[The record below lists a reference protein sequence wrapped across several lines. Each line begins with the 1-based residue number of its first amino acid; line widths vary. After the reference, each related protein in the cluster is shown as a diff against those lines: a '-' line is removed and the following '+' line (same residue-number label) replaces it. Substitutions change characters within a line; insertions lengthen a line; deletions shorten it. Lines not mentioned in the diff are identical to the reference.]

1 MTFDDAAQQYLERFS
16 DKFTRKS
23 TMVWKVAKTL
33 NILLL
38 IGTVAAFLYFQYAG
52 EVYQTLDMVI
62 WGLLLAS
69 LLFYTLCYHLYK
81 KHTKQL
87 TQRLFEEQIDIKNY
101 KLKFLQH
108 QHQSTIVNTLEFNLY
123 LAKFLLITFILSSIQ
138 FTLAVLA
145 IAEWSSTTNYV
156 VAFISA
162 ALTFIAMGFPFAYN
176 IITKLSHI
184 YLIRSNNTD
193 LKLIGRPIAFTGIGD
208 FNPKVIA
215 PRYYQIIQE
224 TISTSRHKNYV
235 IQLIKVIDYSA
246 NKYEYSVIE
255 IDYLSEIK
263 NHIHSETDYQCVV
276 SALRKNGFVI
286 Q

>member
-1 MTFDDAAQQYLERFS
+1 MAFDDAAQQSFVKFV
-16 DKFTRKS
+16 DKFTHKF
-23 TMVWKVAKTL
+23 TVIWKVAKII
-33 NILLL
+33 NIMLL
-38 IGTVAAFLYFQYAG
+38 IGTVVAYLFLQYAG
-52 EVYQTLDMVI
+52 EVYHTLDMVI

-101 KLKFLQH
+101 NLKFLEQQH
-108 QHQSTIVNTLEFNLY
+108 QLTIVNTLEFNLY
-123 LAKFLLITFILSSIQ
+123 LAKFLFTTFILSGIQ
-138 FTLAVLA
+138 FTLAVFA

-156 VAFISA
+156 VAFISG

-193 LKLIGRPIAFTGIGD
+193 LKLIGKPIAFTCVGE

-215 PRYYQIIQE
+215 PRYYQVIQE
-224 TISTSRHKNYV
+224 TISTSRHANYV

-246 NKYEYSVIE
+246 NKYEYSVVK

-263 NHIHSETDYQCVV
+263 NHILSETDYQCVV